1 MFWPDTIHTI
11 HLSQDTVDWT
21 LEDYYFDWLC
31 FDLIWYDILMEKVIE
46 LSLSHPRACVIKVES
61 EAMVSINVVCCV
73 GRVEIQIEI

>member
-1 MFWPDTIHTI
+1 
-11 HLSQDTVDWT
+11 
-21 LEDYYFDWLC
+21 
-31 FDLIWYDILMEKVIE
+31 MEKVIE